1 MLACGD
7 SRDWIYFET
16 EFTSTHFRPLQD
28 IKSHQMKF
36 NMLVQ
41 KEIPTD
47 NPKCP
52 PFVQHAKKIFNAL
65 VGKCNISSHGCIE
78 NLADSN
84 AMLDSVKENNN
95 NQGYE
100 DEQEDEAEVGMESP
114 NMISIFDVVNS
125 LPAHDSDAP
134 ANLNSLPRIVIR
146 SILSSKKAS
155 RKKGR
160 MKLVSIIAVELL

>member
-1 MLACGD
+1 
-7 SRDWIYFET
+7 
-16 EFTSTHFRPLQD
+16 
-28 IKSHQMKF
+28 
-36 NMLVQ
+36 
-41 KEIPTD
+41 
-47 NPKCP
+47 
-52 PFVQHAKKIFNAL
+52 
-65 VGKCNISSHGCIE
+65 
-78 NLADSN
+78 
-84 AMLDSVKENNN
+84 MLDSVKENNN

-125 LPAHDSDAP
+125 LPAHGSDAP